1 MEKNI
6 KVIVAAHKKYQM
18 PENEMYIPVQVGAE
32 GKEKIEGYTK
42 TTQGITY
49 LQKTHTFA
57 N

>member
-32 GKEKIEGYTK
+32 GKEKIEG
-42 TTQGITY
+42 
-49 LQKTHTFA
+49 
-57 N
+57 